1 MGAVVVTLPAKYLG
15 GRWTLA
21 FYDIL
26 GIKEAIATDEDDY
39 ARLAALI
46 GRDGELRASIKAR
59 IAANIHKMW
68 RSDAAVDHWTDVLLR
83 LGRRDRS
90 EL

>member
-1 MGAVVVTLPAKYLG
+1 MCIRDRYLG

-26 GIKEAIATDEDDY
+26 GIKEAVAADEDDY

-46 GRDGELRASIKAR
+46 GRDGDLRASIKAR
-59 IAANIHKMW
+59 IAANIHKTW
-68 RSDAAVDHWTDVLLR
+68 RSTNAVDHWTDVLLR
-83 LGRRDRS
+83 LGRRERS